1 MEETCVERKLA
12 GGVMKLIK
20 SVMARILNAAFFS
33 VHDKVNKLNMD
44 IHNSQIA
51 QRQLFFYYQALKS
64 QGLPLPRFY
73 DTGFRVYSQNDEDG
87 LLLYIFSL
95 IGFTNK
101 ICVDMAF
108 GSPYGANTTNLICNW
123 GFHGLLV
130 EGGSV
135 PTSFFKTHKDTSIF
149 PPKLVRA
156 WITAENVNE
165 LCVKNGIKGEIDFF
179 SLDMDGVDYWVWKN
193 LEAVSPRVM
202 VVEYLDIL
210 GHEKALTVPYKPDFN
225 RFDVHEDFF
234 SASLPAFVKLGKEKG
249 YRLVGV
255 NKYGFNAFFIKNG
268 LGEEV
273 LPEIKASECFT
284 HPKVKSGIKERYPA
298 VKDLPWVEV

>member
-1 MEETCVERKLA
+1 MNF
-12 GGVMKLIK
+12 IK
-20 SVMARILNAAFFS
+20 SILN
-33 VHDKVNKLNMD
+33 KVLGLAITPVNIEISNLKQDLFN
-44 IHNSQIA
+44 NQA
-51 QRQLFFYYQALKS
+51 TQRQLFLYYQMLKNS
-64 QGLPLPRFY
+64 RQPLPRFQ
-73 DTGFRVYSQNDEDG
+73 DTGFRIFSQNDEDG

-101 ICVDMAF
+101 TCVDMAF

-130 EGGSV
+130 EGTGT
-135 PTSFFKTHKDTSIF
+135 PATFFDSHKDTFIF
-149 PPKLVRA
+149 PPKLRHA

-165 LCVKNGIKGEIDFF
+165 LCLKNGIEGDIDFF

-193 LEAVSPRVM
+193 LEAISPRVV
-202 VVEYLDIL
+202 VVEYQDIL

-273 LPEIKASECFT
+273 LPEIKASECFG
-284 HPKVKSGIKERYPA
+284 HPKVKEGVRERYPK

>member
-1 MEETCVERKLA
+1 VNYLKAVYQKTLGTVFSSVSA
-12 GGVMKLIK
+12 GISDLKQD
-20 SVMARILNAAFFS
+20 SYN
-33 VHDKVNKLNMD
+33 N
-44 IHNSQIA
+44 QIS
-51 QRQLFFYYQALKS
+51 QRQIFLHYQNLRNQA
-64 QGLPLPRFY
+64 LPLPRFQ

-108 GSPYGANTTNLICNW
+108 GSPYCANTTNLICNW

-130 EGGSV
+130 EGIGE
-135 PTSFFKTHKDTSIF
+135 PTSFFETHKDTSIF
-149 PPKLVRA
+149 PPKLQHA

-165 LCVKNGIKGEIDFF
+165 LCSKNGIEGEIDLF
-179 SLDMDGVDYWVWKN
+179 SLDMDGVDYWVWKR
-193 LEAVSPRVM
+193 LDAIAPRVV
-202 VVEYLDIL
+202 VVEYQDIL

-234 SASLPAFVKLGKEKG
+234 SASLPAFVKLGREKG

-268 LGEEV
+268 LGDEF
-273 LPEIKASECFT
+273 LPEIKASDCFN
-284 HPKVKSGIKERYPA
+284 HPKVKEGIRERYPK

>member
-1 MEETCVERKLA
+1 MRVISSVIERLLNISPASVNSKLTEQKQDFYNTQA
-12 GGVMKLIK
+12 L
-20 SVMARILNAAFFS
+20 
-33 VHDKVNKLNMD
+33 
-44 IHNSQIA
+44 
-51 QRQLFFYYQALKS
+51 QRQLFFHYQNLKN
-64 QGLPLPRFY
+64 QGLQLPKFP

-95 IGFTNK
+95 IGFTK
-101 ICVDMAF
+101 KFCVDMAF

-135 PTSFFKTHKDTSIF
+135 PTTFFNTHKDTSIF
-149 PPKLVRA
+149 PPKLQQA

-165 LCVKNGIKGEIDFF
+165 LCLENEIEGEIDLF

-193 LEAVSPRVM
+193 LKAISPRVV

-210 GHEKALTVPYKPDFN
+210 GHEKALTVPYKADFN
-225 RFDVHEDFF
+225 RFDMHEDFF

-298 VKDLPWVEV
+298 VKDLPWVAV